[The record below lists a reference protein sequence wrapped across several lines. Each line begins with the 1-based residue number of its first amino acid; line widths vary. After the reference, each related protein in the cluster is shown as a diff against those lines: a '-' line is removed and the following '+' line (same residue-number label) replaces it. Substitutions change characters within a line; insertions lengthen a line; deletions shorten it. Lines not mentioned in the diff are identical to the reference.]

1 MIFQAIDDKTECI
14 GVYADGKLHFDN
26 FPSNL
31 TKTWK
36 YTGSIKDENVEYAWL
51 YSNGGGLADN
61 CSEELRNDLSR
72 VQKKMAAF
80 YKSFKIA
87 KIDLNEH
94 CIFDLVPH
102 DFLLDF
108 CEVKNRITEH
118 IFENFEKPENYDHLA
133 RVQKLI
139 HKIKYQKLNLSTDNC
154 RALFTST
161 SNRMKA
167 KDLLSKYQYR
177 YIDYNLFGTV
187 TGRLTTNR
195 DSFPILTM
203 KKELRQLVKPTNDL
217 FVSLDYN
224 GAEVRMLLELCGN
237 QQPKEDIHAWN
248 IVNVFED
255 ETLSRDLAKID
266 FFAWLYNPESDAITS
281 NIYDREKVLDKY
293 YDNGYIS
300 TPYGRKIKV
309 EKRKALNYLIQSA
322 TSDKV
327 LDRAVSIDKMLEGRK
342 SFISHIVH
350 DEIVIDYHDEDRSM
364 IDSIKEM
371 FEQNWLANITAG
383 KDYYNLS
390 ELKL

>member
-14 GVYADGKLHFDN
+14 GVYVDGKLHFDN

-36 YTGSIKDENVEYAWL
+36 YTGSIKDDNVEYAWL

-61 CSEELRNDLSR
+61 CSEELRNDLAR
-72 VQKKMAAF
+72 VQKKMTAF
-80 YKSFKIA
+80 HKSFKIA

-118 IFENFEKPENYDHLA
+118 VFENFERPENYDHLD

-139 HKIKYQKLNLSTDNC
+139 HKIKYQKLNLTMENC
-154 RALFTST
+154 RGLFTST
-161 SNRMKA
+161 TNRMKA
-167 KDLLSKYQYR
+167 KELLSNYR

-187 TGRLTTNR
+187 TGRLTTSR

-224 GAEVRMLLELCGN
+224 GAEVRMLLELCGHK
-237 QQPKEDIHAWN
+237 QPKEDIHAWN
-248 IVNVFED
+248 IINVFED

-293 YDNGYIS
+293 YDNGYIN

-309 EKRKALNYLIQSA
+309 DKRKALNYLIQSA

-327 LDRAVSIDKMLEGRK
+327 LDRAVAIDKMLENRK

-350 DEIVIDYHDEDRSM
+350 DEIVIDYHDEDRNM
-364 IDSIKEM
+364 ITNIKEM
-371 FEQNWLANITAG
+371 FEQDWLANVTAG

>member
-14 GVYADGKLHFDN
+14 GVYVDGKLHFDN

-51 YSNGGGLADN
+51 YSNGGSLADN
-61 CSEELRNDLSR
+61 CSEELKNDLAR

-118 IFENFEKPENYDHLA
+118 VFENFEKPDNYDHLA

-139 HKIKYQKLNLSTDNC
+139 HKIKYQKLNLSMDNC

-161 SNRMKA
+161 SNRIKA
-167 KDLLSKYQYR
+167 KELLNNYR

-187 TGRLTTNR
+187 TGRLTTCR

-224 GAEVRMLLELCGN
+224 GAEVRMLLELCGHE
-237 QQPKEDIHAWN
+237 QPREDIHAWN
-248 IVNVFED
+248 IMNVFKD

-327 LDRAVSIDKMLEGRK
+327 LDRAVCIDKMLEGRK

-364 IDSIKEM
+364 IGSIKEM
-371 FEQNWLANITAG
+371 FEQDWLANITAG
-383 KDYYNLS
+383 KDYYNLN
-390 ELKL
+390 ELKI

>member
-14 GVYADGKLHFDN
+14 GVYVNGKLHFDN

-51 YSNGGGLADN
+51 YSNGGSLADN
-61 CSEELRNDLSR
+61 CSEELKNDLAR

-118 IFENFEKPENYDHLA
+118 VFENFKKPDNYDHLA

-139 HKIKYQKLNLSTDNC
+139 HKIKYQKLNLSMDNC

-161 SNRMKA
+161 SNRIKA
-167 KDLLSKYQYR
+167 KELLNNYR

-187 TGRLTTNR
+187 TGRLTTCR

-224 GAEVRMLLELCGN
+224 GAEVRMLLELCGHE
-237 QQPKEDIHAWN
+237 QPKEDIHAWN
-248 IVNVFED
+248 IMNVFKD

-327 LDRAVSIDKMLEGRK
+327 LDRAVCIDKMLEGRK

-364 IDSIKEM
+364 IGSIKEM
-371 FEQNWLANITAG
+371 FEQDWLANITAG
-383 KDYYNLS
+383 KDYYNLN
-390 ELKL
+390 ELKI

>member
-14 GVYADGKLHFDN
+14 GVYVDGKLHFDN

-36 YTGSIKDENVEYAWL
+36 YTGSIKDDNVEYAWL

-61 CSEELRNDLSR
+61 CSEELRNDLAR
-72 VQKKMAAF
+72 VQKKMTAF
-80 YKSFKIA
+80 HKSFKIA

-118 IFENFEKPENYDHLA
+118 VFENFERPENYDHLD

-139 HKIKYQKLNLSTDNC
+139 HKIKYQKLNLTMENC
-154 RALFTST
+154 RGLFTST
-161 SNRMKA
+161 TNRMKA
-167 KDLLSKYQYR
+167 KELLSNYR

-187 TGRLTTNR
+187 TGRLTTSR

-224 GAEVRMLLELCGN
+224 GAEVRMLLELCGHK
-237 QQPKEDIHAWN
+237 QPKEDIHAWN
-248 IVNVFED
+248 IINVFED

-293 YDNGYIS
+293 YDNGYIN

-309 EKRKALNYLIQSA
+309 DKRKALNYLIQSA

-327 LDRAVSIDKMLEGRK
+327 LDRAVAIDKMLENRK

-350 DEIVIDYHDEDRSM
+350 DEIVIDYHDEDRNM
-364 IDSIKEM
+364 ITSIKEM
-371 FEQNWLANITAG
+371 FEQDWLANVTAG

>member
-1 MIFQAIDDKTECI
+1 
-14 GVYADGKLHFDN
+14 
-26 FPSNL
+26 
-31 TKTWK
+31 
-36 YTGSIKDENVEYAWL
+36 
-51 YSNGGGLADN
+51 LADN
-61 CSEELRNDLSR
+61 CSEELKSDLAR

-87 KIDLNEH
+87 KIDLNDH

-108 CEVKNRITEH
+108 CEVKNRITGH
-118 IFENFEKPENYDHLA
+118 IFENFEKPENYDHLD

-195 DSFPILTM
+195 DSFPMLTM
-203 KKELRQLVKPTNDL
+203 KKELRQLVKPANDL

-224 GAEVRMLLELCGN
+224 GAEVRMLLELCGHE
-237 QQPKEDIHAWN
+237 QPKEDIHAWN

-309 EKRKALNYLIQSA
+309 EKRKALNYLIQST

-350 DEIVIDYHDEDRSM
+350 DEIVIDYHDEDRNM

>member
-14 GVYADGKLHFDN
+14 GVYANGKLHFDN

-36 YTGSIKDENVEYAWL
+36 YTGSIKDDNVEYAWL

-61 CSEELRNDLSR
+61 CSEELRNDLTR
-72 VQKKMAAF
+72 VQKKMTAF
-80 YKSFKIA
+80 HKSFKIA

-118 IFENFEKPENYDHLA
+118 VFENFERPENYDHLD

-139 HKIKYQKLNLSTDNC
+139 HKIKYQKLNLTMENC
-154 RALFTST
+154 RGLFTST
-161 SNRMKA
+161 TNRMKA
-167 KDLLSKYQYR
+167 KELLSNYR

-187 TGRLTTNR
+187 TGRLTTSR

-224 GAEVRMLLELCGN
+224 GAEVRMLLELCGHK
-237 QQPKEDIHAWN
+237 QPKEDIHAWN
-248 IVNVFED
+248 IINVFED

-293 YDNGYIS
+293 YDNGYIN

-309 EKRKALNYLIQSA
+309 DKRKALNYLIQSA

-327 LDRAVSIDKMLEGRK
+327 LDRAVAIDKMLENRK

-350 DEIVIDYHDEDRSM
+350 DEIVIDYHDEDRNM
-364 IDSIKEM
+364 ITNIKEM
-371 FEQNWLANITAG
+371 FEQDWLANVTAG